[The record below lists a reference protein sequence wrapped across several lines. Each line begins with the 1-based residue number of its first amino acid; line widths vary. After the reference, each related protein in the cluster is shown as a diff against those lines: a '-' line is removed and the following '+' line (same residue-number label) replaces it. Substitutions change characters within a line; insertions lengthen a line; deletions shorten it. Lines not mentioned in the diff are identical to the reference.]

1 MKCFSDEYCSEC
13 SYGGCSCLGPLVAL
27 KHHKDEVQTVGSGM
41 ECGLSVDA
49 EVEFSAGDV
58 FVCFE
63 EHEEPQLTAWN
74 PGF

>member
-1 MKCFSDEYCSEC
+1 M
-13 SYGGCSCLGPLVAL
+13 AL

-41 ECGLSVDA
+41 ECGLSVDG
-49 EVEFSAGDV
+49 EVEFGAGDV

-63 EHEEPQLTAWN
+63 EREEPQVTAWN